1 MSFIFNVF
9 LAYVLVIAVLSFW
22 FGYMV
27 GEYRT
32 QFPTRK
38 E

>member
-9 LAYVLVIAVLSFW
+9 LAYAITLAALCFW
-22 FGYMV
+22 LGYMI